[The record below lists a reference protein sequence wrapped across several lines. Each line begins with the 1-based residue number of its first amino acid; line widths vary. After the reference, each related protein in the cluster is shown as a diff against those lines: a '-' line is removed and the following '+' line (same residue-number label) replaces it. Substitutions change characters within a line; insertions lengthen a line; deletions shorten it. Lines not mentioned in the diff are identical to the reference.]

1 VTATSLGEDR
11 LLYGCMGL
19 GGTWDPRPYGA
30 AEIAEAE
37 AAIGT
42 ALDSGITTF
51 DHADIYRHGK
61 AEAVF
66 ARSSPAPRSCV
77 IGSCFRQSAASG

>member
-1 VTATSLGEDR
+1 MIGGVAGPADLVQDR

-19 GGTWDPRPYGA
+19 GGTWDSQQYGR

-37 AAIGT
+37 AAIGA
-42 ALDSGITTF
+42 ALDSGFTTF

-66 ARSSPAPRSCV
+66 GKAP
-77 IGSCFRQSAASG
+77 G